1 MKHSPWTPRR
11 AAFYDD
17 INVCLGP
24 VHLAESAVLRAV
36 LLFGHFLYVLPLN
49 ILLLFFV
56 ETTEAVAV
64 LSLYVFMR
72 RFVWCCRPRKRR
84 QCRAEGVPVAFD
96 MDSLC
101 RCRFRAA
108 ERKRTRYFE
117 RGTVSAYF
125 GISSEFVAVLSTE

>member
-72 RFVWCCRPRKRR
+72 RFVCCCRPRKRR
-84 QCRAEGVPVAFD
+84 QCRAVPVAFD

-101 RCRFRAA
+101 RFRFRAA

-117 RGTVSAYF
+117 TGTVSAYF